1 MAENILQ
8 FKDVTVEFKLR
19 RGVLRAVDRVSFDV
33 QRGEILG
40 IVGESGSGKSTLAST
55 VLNIVSA
62 PGEISN
68 GQIIYNGKDILK
80 LSDEEVRKYRWSD
93 VAMVFQAAQNSMNPV
108 IRIKEQFLETAAAHN
123 GDNISENDV
132 IYKARRLMEYVRLEA
147 DQVLNSY
154 PHQLSGGMKQRTI
167 IAMSLL
173 LDPKVLILDEPTTA
187 LDVITQAYI
196 MDILRAIHADLGIT
210 MVFLTHDVS
219 IMGKIA
225 DRMAVMYAGQVV
237 ELGTVDDVFYN
248 SLHPYTKGLIHAAPS
263 LTDDV
268 SKRRPIPGSPPD
280 LINPPEGC
288 RFAPRCGFYNTGF
301 CNGEEQGKLI
311 EAKPGHF
318 TTCLEWERMD
328 A

>member
-8 FKDVTVEFKLR
+8 FKNVTVEFKLH
-19 RGVLRAVDRVSFDV
+19 RGVLRAVDRASLDV
-33 QRGEILG
+33 KRGEILG
-40 IVGESGSGKSTLAST
+40 VVGESGSGKSTLAST
-55 VLNIVSA
+55 VLNIVSS
-62 PGEISN
+62 PGEISS
-68 GQIIYNGKDILK
+68 GEILYNGKDILK
-80 LSDEEVRKYRWSD
+80 LNDEELRRYRWND

-108 IRIKEQFLETAAAHN
+108 IKIKEQFLETAAAHN
-123 GDNISENDV
+123 IHMSDNDV
-132 IYKARRLMEYVRLEA
+132 LYKARRLLEYVRLEA

-173 LDPKVLILDEPTTA
+173 LDPKLLILDEPTTA

-196 MDILRAIHADLGIT
+196 MDILKGIHADLGIT
-210 MVFLTHDVS
+210 MMFLTHDVS

-280 LINPPEGC
+280 LINLPPGC
-288 RFAPRCGFYNTGF
+288 RFAKRCGFYNAGF
-301 CNGEEQGKLI
+301 CSGEEQGELI